1 MIRVAV
7 CDDDRRY
14 AGYER
19 ELVLTWAG
27 LRGHDVHVDIFPS
40 AETFLSRYE
49 THRDYD
55 ILLLDVEMDG
65 MDGVTLARAIRR
77 CRGDASPQIV
87 FVTGYT
93 DYIADGYDVEAL
105 HYLVKPVDETKMAAV
120 LDRAAQRIAGR
131 ERCLNLQCADGIIR
145 IPIHQVRYIDVAQK
159 NYATVHA
166 ERDHTVKRPLA
177 DFEPELGS
185 AFFRAGRALIVN
197 LDMIRRV
204 TRTRIELTDGTVL
217 PLTRSAYEPLNRA
230 IIERT

>member
-55 ILLLDVEMDG
+55 ILLLDVEMGG
-65 MDGVTLARAIRR
+65 MDGVALARAIRR
-77 CRGDASPQIV
+77 CCGDASPQIV

>member
-7 CDDDRRY
+7 CDDDERY

-19 ELVLTWAG
+19 ELVQRWAD
-27 LRGHDVHVDIFPS
+27 LRGLDVHVDVFPS

-55 ILLLDVEMDG
+55 ILLLDVEMG
-65 MDGVTLARAIRR
+65 RMDGVTLARTIRR
-77 CRGDASPQIV
+77 QSGDASPQIV
-87 FVTGYT
+87 FVTGYD

-105 HYLVKPVDETKMAAV
+105 HYLIKPVDEAKTAAV
-120 LDRAAQRIAGR
+120 LDRAAQRIAGN
-131 ERCLNLQCADGIIR
+131 ERCLNLQCVDGIVR
-145 IPIHQVRYIDVAQK
+145 IPIHQVRYVDVAQK

-166 ERDHTVKRPLA
+166 DRDHTVKRPLS
-177 DFEPELGS
+177 DFEPELRP

-197 LDMIRRV
+197 LNAIRRV

-217 PLTRSAYEPLNRA
+217 PLARSAYEPLNRA